1 MPLAPEWGR
10 WVVVMDYLVL
20 LSSIALGAGTVF
32 GLRLNDPRQIKLMNA
47 FTGAYLLTL
56 VMLHLLPDLYEP
68 EPGLVLKPLV
78 IGGFILFGFSLQ
90 IAMDTFSKGIEHG
103 HAHEIHGRMAY
114 GILGG
119 LCIHAFVEALA
130 LGQSPE
136 HQTVMDRAQHHFLL
150 VSVVVH
156 NYPISIALLGM
167 LLQSGMNKSSAL
179 WCLALFAAMAPIGM
193 FTSGYTGLAV
203 YSRYLMAI
211 VIGIF
216 MHIST
221 TILFES
227 EHDHRFPLGKLAA
240 VLIGLALG
248 IASVVFES

>member
-1 MPLAPEWGR
+1 
-10 WVVVMDYLVL
+10 MDYLIL
-20 LSSIALGAGTVF
+20 LSSIALGAMTF
-32 GLRLNDPRQIKLMNA
+32 FWLRLSDPRHVKILNA

-56 VMLHLLPDLYEP
+56 VMMHLLPDLYEP
-68 EPGLVLKPLV
+68 EAGVVLKPLI
-78 IGGFILFGFSLQ
+78 IGGFILFGFFLQ
-90 IAMDTFSKGIEHG
+90 IAMDSISMGIEHG
-103 HAHEIHGRMAY
+103 HAHEIHGRMAF

-119 LCIHAFVEALA
+119 LCIHAFVEAMA

-136 HQTVMDRAQHHFLL
+136 HQTAHDLAAHHFLL

-167 LLQSGMNKSSAL
+167 LLQSGMRKSSAL
-179 WCLALFAAMAPIGM
+179 ACLGLFAVMAPIGM
-193 FTSGYTGLAV
+193 FFSTHSGLAV

-227 EHDHRFPLGKLAA
+227 EDHHRFPVGKMIA
-240 VLIGLALG
+240 VMVGLLLG
-248 IASVVFES
+248 IASVIFES

>member
-1 MPLAPEWGR
+1 
-10 WVVVMDYLVL
+10 MDYLIL
-20 LSSIALGAGTVF
+20 LSSIALGAMTVF
-32 GLRLNDPRQIKLMNA
+32 ALKLNDPRHVKVLNA

-68 EPGLVLKPLV
+68 EPGVVLKPLI
-78 IGGFILFGFSLQ
+78 IGGFILFGFFLQ
-90 IAMDTFSKGIEHG
+90 IAMDTISMGIEHG
-103 HAHEIHGRMAY
+103 HAHQIHGRMAY

-119 LCIHAFVEALA
+119 LCIHAFVEAMA

-136 HQTVMDRAQHHFLL
+136 HQTARDLAAHHFLL

-167 LLQSGMNKSSAL
+167 LLQSGMKKTSAL
-179 WCLALFAAMAPIGM
+179 SCLGLFAIMAPIGM
-193 FTSGYTGLAV
+193 FFSTYSGLAV
-203 YSRYLMAI
+203 YSHYLMAI

-227 EHDHRFPLGKLAA
+227 EDHHRFPLAKLYA
-240 VLIGLALG
+240 VITGLILG
-248 IASVVFES
+248 IASVIFES